1 MARFHKW
8 VGRSSVQSPYFWGG
22 TQPSPTHYPGFIRRC
37 RLGKHKNFKTRTYV
51 ENERTHEWSGPR
63 RYFYQ
68 NWSSTEPVLCMLN
81 LTHQTKLALFKKK
94 KNPLNSTQLITTSI
108 LASPCQIAMA
118 VLNYIPVTATSA
130 PISQDSSSTSS
141 SVPNTRPTKI
151 LLPKKKPMKWST
163 GVAAGEYGGPPTT
176 TKLRKFWGGEKEDPL
191 TSDEFI
197 WNNDFMPRMKRL
209 IEDTDESSAAEK
221 FPVQVFFQYVPFV
234 YQLRFLFFFF
244 SFRIWFWAQ
253 LGLV

>member
-1 MARFHKW
+1 
-8 VGRSSVQSPYFWGG
+8 
-22 TQPSPTHYPGFIRRC
+22 
-37 RLGKHKNFKTRTYV
+37 
-51 ENERTHEWSGPR
+51 
-63 RYFYQ
+63 
-68 NWSSTEPVLCMLN
+68 
-81 LTHQTKLALFKKK
+81 
-94 KNPLNSTQLITTSI
+94 
-108 LASPCQIAMA
+108 MA

-163 GVAAGEYGGPPTT
+163 GVAPGEYGGPPTT

-234 YQLRFLFFFF
+234 YQLRFLFFFLF
-244 SFRIWFWAQ
+244 SNLVLSSIGFGVNRKTL
-253 LGLV
+253 LGF